1 MKEYCILSDIHS
13 QYDLLMNALKTA
25 EFDMENDNHILIIAG
40 DVLDRGYQG
49 DEVIRFIETLVIKKR
64 VLGVL
69 GNHDVFL
76 LDLVDNT
83 FEMKKI
89 IWNCDK
95 NGFKETLLLGWN
107 PSKEFQMEIKTIEK
121 IGRNLNGK
129 YSVFLEW
136 LRELPL
142 FLEFKNHV
150 IVHGFLDFSLDDWH
164 YTSKQFATW
173 ERGFNNLVPDEFQK
187 YLIFGHT
194 PNSYINQQHGIIRQN
209 KKIMIDGGAS
219 SRIQINILRL
229 TEEEI

>member
-1 MKEYCILSDIHS
+1 MKEYFILSDIHS
-13 QYDLLMNALKTA
+13 QYDLLMNALKKA